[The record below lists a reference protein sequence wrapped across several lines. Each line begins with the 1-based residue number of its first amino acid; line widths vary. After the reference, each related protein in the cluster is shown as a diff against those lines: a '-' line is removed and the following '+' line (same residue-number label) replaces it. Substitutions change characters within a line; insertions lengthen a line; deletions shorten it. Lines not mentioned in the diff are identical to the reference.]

1 MDSSSSDE
9 PIKYA
14 PNRLAVA
21 LIAAG
26 LIGLVLSVYA
36 IYAMGHWQ
44 GIWVYIAIFAFFF
57 TSIAC
62 VHSVLSRILDQIIL
76 RQIWALS
83 YSDRAKYFM
92 TDNVGRVM
100 SVNPSAQC
108 PKSKQVGET
117 LQTVLKPLLGNPHA
131 SLSRLRRMMVEQTHV
146 SEIVLTEH
154 GQLRLSA
161 WRQNGQRILWR
172 IEEISQDVAEQ
183 AYPATIP
190 ALTVSESGT
199 ISHMNAVARAL
210 LGTRVNRFSMLVNA
224 GELTWNAPN
233 TIETNRGKERYFLVR
248 RKIRD
253 DRSEVF
259 FLPDDIEQ
267 TRTAY
272 SEEFHALPV
281 PMIKLNQKGVI
292 VQANEYAC
300 HLLNIAEKDRP
311 ALQDIMEGLGRSIT
325 DWIEDALQGRAL
337 KHPEFLRLHRR
348 DKEVFVQVSLNK
360 IDNDLEASLIA
371 ILSDATELKT
381 LEAQFV
387 QSQKMQAIGQL
398 AGGVAHDFNNLLT
411 AISGHCDLLLLRHDT
426 ASQDYAD
433 LVQINQNA
441 NRAAALVSQL
451 LAFSRKQTLRPEP
464 IDMRNTLADLMH
476 LLNRLVGEKVELVL
490 EHDTDLKPVRADK
503 RQLEQVF
510 MNLVVNGRDAMPDGG
525 RIHIK
530 TEGYSLDQAL
540 DRDRA
545 TIPAGEYISVIVTDE
560 GCGIAT
566 DKLTKIFEPFYSTKR
581 TGEGTGLGLSTV
593 YGIVKQTGGYIF
605 VQSAEGQGTEF
616 NLILPIFDGQRAEIA
631 PVIEEPKIQ
640 PRTYGDGVILLVE
653 DEAPVRTF
661 ASRAL
666 QLRGY
671 QVIEAASA
679 EEALDQLSDPNLK
692 IDVFVTDIVMP
703 VRDGPSW
710 VKEALEQRPNTRVV
724 FVSGYA
730 EDVLETQQAAFQ
742 ILSFCPNRFHLMI

>member
-14 PNRLAVA
+14 PNRLGIA

-26 LIGLVLSVYA
+26 MIGLVLSVYA

-62 VHSVLSRILDQIIL
+62 MHSVLSRILDRIIL
-76 RQIWALS
+76 RQIWALT

-92 TDNVGRVM
+92 TDNMGRVM

-131 SLSRLRRMMVEQTHV
+131 SLSRLRRMMVEQSHV

-161 WRQNGQRILWR
+161 WRHGKRILWR
-172 IEEISQDVAEQ
+172 IEEITQDVAEQ
-183 AYPATIP
+183 AYTATIP
-190 ALTVSESGT
+190 ALTVSENGN
-199 ISHMNAVARAL
+199 ISQMKAVARAL

-233 TIETNRGKERYFLVR
+233 TIETNRGKERYFLLR
-248 RKIRD
+248 RKIRH

-259 FLPDDIEQ
+259 FLPD
-267 TRTAY
+267 
-272 SEEFHALPV
+272 
-281 PMIKLNQKGVI
+281 
-292 VQANEYAC
+292 
-300 HLLNIAEKDRP
+300 
-311 ALQDIMEGLGRSIT
+311 
-325 DWIEDALQGRAL
+325 
-337 KHPEFLRLHRR
+337 
-348 DKEVFVQVSLNK
+348 
-360 IDNDLEASLIA
+360 
-371 ILSDATELKT
+371 
-381 LEAQFV
+381 
-387 QSQKMQAIGQL
+387 
-398 AGGVAHDFNNLLT
+398 
-411 AISGHCDLLLLRHDT
+411 
-426 ASQDYAD
+426 
-433 LVQINQNA
+433 
-441 NRAAALVSQL
+441 
-451 LAFSRKQTLRPEP
+451 
-464 IDMRNTLADLMH
+464 DMRNTLADLMH

-510 MNLVVNGRDAMPDGG
+510 MNLVVNTRDAMPEGG

-530 TEGYSLDQAL
+530 TEGYSLEQAL

-545 TIPAGEYISVIVTDE
+545 TIPAGDYISVTVTDE

-616 NLILPIFDGQRAEIA
+616 NLILPIFDGHRTEIA

-671 QVIEAASA
+671 KVIEAASA
-679 EEALDQLSDPNLK
+679 EEALDQLSDPNLQ

-703 VRDGPSW
+703 GRDGPSW

-730 EDVLETQQAAFQ
+730 EDVLETQQAA
-742 ILSFCPNRFHLMI
+742 IPNSVFLPKPFSLDDLTETVQQQFH

>member
-1 MDSSSSDE
+1 M
-9 PIKYA
+9 
-14 PNRLAVA
+14 
-21 LIAAG
+21 
-26 LIGLVLSVYA
+26 
-36 IYAMGHWQ
+36 
-44 GIWVYIAIFAFFF
+44 
-57 TSIAC
+57 
-62 VHSVLSRILDQIIL
+62 
-76 RQIWALS
+76 
-83 YSDRAKYFM
+83 
-92 TDNVGRVM
+92 
-100 SVNPSAQC
+100 
-108 PKSKQVGET
+108 
-117 LQTVLKPLLGNPHA
+117 
-131 SLSRLRRMMVEQTHV
+131 
-146 SEIVLTEH
+146 
-154 GQLRLSA
+154 
-161 WRQNGQRILWR
+161 WR
-172 IEEISQDVAEQ
+172 IEEITQDVAEQ

-199 ISHMNAVARAL
+199 ISQMNAVARAL
-210 LGTRVNRFSMLVNA
+210 LGARVNRFSMLVNA

-248 RKIRD
+248 RKIRH

-272 SEEFHALPV
+272 SEEVHALPV

-300 HLLNIAEKDRP
+300 DLLNIADKDRP

-360 IDNDLEASLIA
+360 IENDPEASLIA

-510 MNLVVNGRDAMPDGG
+510 MNLVVNARDAMPDGG

-545 TIPAGEYISVIVTDE
+545 TIPAGEYISVTVTDE

-616 NLILPIFDGQRAEIA
+616 NLILLIFDGQRTEIA
-631 PVIEEPKIQ
+631 PVIEEPKIK

-671 QVIEAASA
+671 KVIEAASA
-679 EEALDQLSDPNLK
+679 EEALDQLSDPNLQ

-703 VRDGPSW
+703 GRDGPSW

-730 EDVLETQQAAFQ
+730 EDVLETQQAA
-742 ILSFCPNRFHLMI
+742 IPNSVFLPKPFSLEDLTETVQQQFH

>member
-1 MDSSSSDE
+1 
-9 PIKYA
+9 
-14 PNRLAVA
+14 
-21 LIAAG
+21 
-26 LIGLVLSVYA
+26 
-36 IYAMGHWQ
+36 
-44 GIWVYIAIFAFFF
+44 
-57 TSIAC
+57 
-62 VHSVLSRILDQIIL
+62 
-76 RQIWALS
+76 
-83 YSDRAKYFM
+83 
-92 TDNVGRVM
+92 
-100 SVNPSAQC
+100 
-108 PKSKQVGET
+108 
-117 LQTVLKPLLGNPHA
+117 
-131 SLSRLRRMMVEQTHV
+131 
-146 SEIVLTEH
+146 
-154 GQLRLSA
+154 
-161 WRQNGQRILWR
+161 
-172 IEEISQDVAEQ
+172 
-183 AYPATIP
+183 
-190 ALTVSESGT
+190 
-199 ISHMNAVARAL
+199 
-210 LGTRVNRFSMLVNA
+210 
-224 GELTWNAPN
+224 
-233 TIETNRGKERYFLVR
+233 
-248 RKIRD
+248 
-253 DRSEVF
+253 
-259 FLPDDIEQ
+259 
-267 TRTAY
+267 
-272 SEEFHALPV
+272 
-281 PMIKLNQKGVI
+281 MIKLNQRGVI

-300 HLLNIAEKDRP
+300 DLLNITDKDRP

-360 IDNDLEASLIA
+360 IENDPEASLIA

-510 MNLVVNGRDAMPDGG
+510 INLVVNARDAMSEGG

-530 TEGYSLDQAL
+530 TEGYSLEQAL

-545 TIPAGEYISVIVTDE
+545 TIPAGDYISVTVTDE

-616 NLILPIFDGQRAEIA
+616 NLILPIFDGHRTEIA

-671 QVIEAASA
+671 KVIEAASA
-679 EEALDQLSDPNLK
+679 EEALDQLSDPNLQ

-703 VRDGPSW
+703 GRDGPSW

-730 EDVLETQQAAFQ
+730 EDVLETQQAA
-742 ILSFCPNRFHLMI
+742 IPNSVFLPKPFSLDDLTETVQQQFH

>member
-1 MDSSSSDE
+1 
-9 PIKYA
+9 
-14 PNRLAVA
+14 
-21 LIAAG
+21 
-26 LIGLVLSVYA
+26 
-36 IYAMGHWQ
+36 
-44 GIWVYIAIFAFFF
+44 
-57 TSIAC
+57 
-62 VHSVLSRILDQIIL
+62 
-76 RQIWALS
+76 
-83 YSDRAKYFM
+83 
-92 TDNVGRVM
+92 
-100 SVNPSAQC
+100 
-108 PKSKQVGET
+108 
-117 LQTVLKPLLGNPHA
+117 
-131 SLSRLRRMMVEQTHV
+131 MMVEQSHV

-172 IEEISQDVAEQ
+172 VEEITQDVAEQ

-190 ALTVSESGT
+190 ALTVSENGN

-210 LGTRVNRFSMLVNA
+210 LGTRANRFSMLVNA
-224 GELTWNAPN
+224 GELTWNALN
-233 TIETNRGKERYFLVR
+233 IIETNRGKERYFLVR
-248 RKIRD
+248 RKIRH

-267 TRTAY
+267 TRTTY

-281 PMIKLNQKGVI
+281 LMIKLNQKGVI

-300 HLLNIAEKDRP
+300 DLLNIAEKDRP

-325 DWIEDALQGRAL
+325 DWIEDAQQGRAL

-360 IDNDLEASLIA
+360 IENDSEASLIA

-398 AGGVAHDFNNLLT
+398 AGGVAHDFNNFLT
-411 AISGHCDLLLLRHDT
+411 AISGHCDLLLRHDT

-510 MNLVVNGRDAMPDGG
+510 TNLVVNARDAMPDGG

-545 TIPAGEYISVIVTDE
+545 TIPAGKYISVTVTDE

-566 DKLTKIFEPFYSTKR
+566 DKLTKIFKPFYSTKR

-593 YGIVKQTGGYIF
+593 CGIVKQTGGYIL
-605 VQSAEGQGTEF
+605 VQSAEGHGTEF
-616 NLILPIFDGQRAEIA
+616 NLILPIFEGQRTEIA

-640 PRTYGDGVILLVE
+640 LRTYEDGVILLVE
-653 DEAPVRTF
+653 DEAPVRSF

-671 QVIEAASA
+671 KVIEAASA
-679 EEALDQLSDPNLK
+679 EEALDQLSDPNLQ

-703 VRDGPSW
+703 GRDGPSW

-730 EDVLETQQAAFQ
+730 EDVLETQQAA
-742 ILSFCPNRFHLMI
+742 IPNSVFLPKPFSLDDLTETVQQQFH

>member
-1 MDSSSSDE
+1 
-9 PIKYA
+9 
-14 PNRLAVA
+14 
-21 LIAAG
+21 
-26 LIGLVLSVYA
+26 LSKV
-36 IYAMGHWQ
+36 
-44 GIWVYIAIFAFFF
+44 
-57 TSIAC
+57 
-62 VHSVLSRILDQIIL
+62 
-76 RQIWALS
+76 
-83 YSDRAKYFM
+83 K
-92 TDNVGRVM
+92 
-100 SVNPSAQC
+100 
-108 PKSKQVGET
+108 
-117 LQTVLKPLLGNPHA
+117 
-131 SLSRLRRMMVEQTHV
+131 
-146 SEIVLTEH
+146 
-154 GQLRLSA
+154 
-161 WRQNGQRILWR
+161 
-172 IEEISQDVAEQ
+172 
-183 AYPATIP
+183 
-190 ALTVSESGT
+190 
-199 ISHMNAVARAL
+199 
-210 LGTRVNRFSMLVNA
+210 
-224 GELTWNAPN
+224 
-233 TIETNRGKERYFLVR
+233 
-248 RKIRD
+248 
-253 DRSEVF
+253 
-259 FLPDDIEQ
+259 
-267 TRTAY
+267 
-272 SEEFHALPV
+272 
-281 PMIKLNQKGVI
+281 
-292 VQANEYAC
+292 
-300 HLLNIAEKDRP
+300 
-311 ALQDIMEGLGRSIT
+311 
-325 DWIEDALQGRAL
+325 
-337 KHPEFLRLHRR
+337 
-348 DKEVFVQVSLNK
+348 
-360 IDNDLEASLIA
+360 
-371 ILSDATELKT
+371 
-381 LEAQFV
+381 
-387 QSQKMQAIGQL
+387 KMQAIGQL

-545 TIPAGEYISVIVTDE
+545 TIPAGEYISVTDE

-730 EDVLETQQAAFQ
+730 EDVLETQQAA
-742 ILSFCPNRFHLMI
+742 IPNSVFLPKPFSLDDLTETVQQQFH

>member
-1 MDSSSSDE
+1 M
-9 PIKYA
+9 A
-14 PNRLAVA
+14 
-21 LIAAG
+21 
-26 LIGLVLSVYA
+26 
-36 IYAMGHWQ
+36 
-44 GIWVYIAIFAFFF
+44 
-57 TSIAC
+57 
-62 VHSVLSRILDQIIL
+62 
-76 RQIWALS
+76 
-83 YSDRAKYFM
+83 
-92 TDNVGRVM
+92 
-100 SVNPSAQC
+100 
-108 PKSKQVGET
+108 
-117 LQTVLKPLLGNPHA
+117 
-131 SLSRLRRMMVEQTHV
+131 
-146 SEIVLTEH
+146 
-154 GQLRLSA
+154 
-161 WRQNGQRILWR
+161 
-172 IEEISQDVAEQ
+172 
-183 AYPATIP
+183 
-190 ALTVSESGT
+190 
-199 ISHMNAVARAL
+199 
-210 LGTRVNRFSMLVNA
+210 
-224 GELTWNAPN
+224 
-233 TIETNRGKERYFLVR
+233 
-248 RKIRD
+248 
-253 DRSEVF
+253 
-259 FLPDDIEQ
+259 
-267 TRTAY
+267 
-272 SEEFHALPV
+272 
-281 PMIKLNQKGVI
+281 
-292 VQANEYAC
+292 
-300 HLLNIAEKDRP
+300 
-311 ALQDIMEGLGRSIT
+311 GLGRSIT
-325 DWIEDALQGRAL
+325 DWIEDARQGRAL

-348 DKEVFVQVSLNK
+348 DKEVFVLVSLNK
-360 IDNDLEASLIA
+360 IENDPEASLIA

-398 AGGVAHDFNNLLT
+398 AGGVAHDFNKLLT
-411 AISGHCDLLLLRHDT
+411 AISGHCGLLLLRHET
-426 ASQDYAD
+426 ASLDYAD

-441 NRAAALVSQL
+441 IRAAALVSQL

-510 MNLVVNGRDAMPDGG
+510 MNLVVNARDAMPDGG

-545 TIPAGEYISVIVTDE
+545 TIPAGEYISVTVTDE

-616 NLILPIFDGQRAEIA
+616 NLILPIFDGQRTEIA

-671 QVIEAASA
+671 KVIEAASA
-679 EEALDQLSDPNLK
+679 EEALDQLSDPNLQ

-703 VRDGPSW
+703 GRDGPSW

-730 EDVLETQQAAFQ
+730 EDVLETQQAA
-742 ILSFCPNRFHLMI
+742 IPNSVFLPKPFSLDDLTETVQQQFH

>member
-1 MDSSSSDE
+1 
-9 PIKYA
+9 
-14 PNRLAVA
+14 
-21 LIAAG
+21 
-26 LIGLVLSVYA
+26 
-36 IYAMGHWQ
+36 
-44 GIWVYIAIFAFFF
+44 
-57 TSIAC
+57 
-62 VHSVLSRILDQIIL
+62 
-76 RQIWALS
+76 
-83 YSDRAKYFM
+83 
-92 TDNVGRVM
+92 
-100 SVNPSAQC
+100 
-108 PKSKQVGET
+108 
-117 LQTVLKPLLGNPHA
+117 
-131 SLSRLRRMMVEQTHV
+131 
-146 SEIVLTEH
+146 
-154 GQLRLSA
+154 
-161 WRQNGQRILWR
+161 
-172 IEEISQDVAEQ
+172 
-183 AYPATIP
+183 
-190 ALTVSESGT
+190 
-199 ISHMNAVARAL
+199 MNAVARAL

-248 RKIRD
+248 RKIRH

-300 HLLNIAEKDRP
+300 DLLNIADKDRP

-360 IDNDLEASLIA
+360 IENDPEASLIA

-510 MNLVVNGRDAMPDGG
+510 MNLVVNARDAMPDGG

-530 TEGYSLDQAL
+530 IEGYSLDQAL
-540 DRDRA
+540 GRERA
-545 TIPAGEYISVIVTDE
+545 TIPAGEYISVTVTDE

-593 YGIVKQTGGYIF
+593 YGIVKQTGGCIF

-616 NLILPIFDGQRAEIA
+616 NLILPIFDGQRTEIA

-671 QVIEAASA
+671 KVIEAASA
-679 EEALDQLSDPNLK
+679 EEALDQLSDPNLQ

-703 VRDGPSW
+703 GRVGPSW

-730 EDVLETQQAAFQ
+730 EDVLKTQQAA
-742 ILSFCPNRFHLMI
+742 IPNSVFLPKPFSLDDLTETVQQQFH

>member
-1 MDSSSSDE
+1 M
-9 PIKYA
+9 
-14 PNRLAVA
+14 
-21 LIAAG
+21 
-26 LIGLVLSVYA
+26 
-36 IYAMGHWQ
+36 
-44 GIWVYIAIFAFFF
+44 
-57 TSIAC
+57 
-62 VHSVLSRILDQIIL
+62 
-76 RQIWALS
+76 
-83 YSDRAKYFM
+83 
-92 TDNVGRVM
+92 
-100 SVNPSAQC
+100 
-108 PKSKQVGET
+108 
-117 LQTVLKPLLGNPHA
+117 
-131 SLSRLRRMMVEQTHV
+131 
-146 SEIVLTEH
+146 
-154 GQLRLSA
+154 
-161 WRQNGQRILWR
+161 
-172 IEEISQDVAEQ
+172 
-183 AYPATIP
+183 
-190 ALTVSESGT
+190 
-199 ISHMNAVARAL
+199 
-210 LGTRVNRFSMLVNA
+210 
-224 GELTWNAPN
+224 
-233 TIETNRGKERYFLVR
+233 
-248 RKIRD
+248 
-253 DRSEVF
+253 
-259 FLPDDIEQ
+259 
-267 TRTAY
+267 
-272 SEEFHALPV
+272 
-281 PMIKLNQKGVI
+281 
-292 VQANEYAC
+292 
-300 HLLNIAEKDRP
+300 
-311 ALQDIMEGLGRSIT
+311 
-325 DWIEDALQGRAL
+325 
-337 KHPEFLRLHRR
+337 
-348 DKEVFVQVSLNK
+348 SLNK
-360 IDNDLEASLIA
+360 IENDPEASLIA
-371 ILSDATELKT
+371 ILPDATELKT

-510 MNLVVNGRDAMPDGG
+510 MNLVVNARDAMPDGG
-525 RIHIK
+525 RIHIRI
-530 TEGYSLDQAL
+530 EGYSLDQAL

-545 TIPAGEYISVIVTDE
+545 TIPEGEYISVTVTDE

-616 NLILPIFDGQRAEIA
+616 NLILPIFDGKRTEIA
-631 PVIEEPKIQ
+631 PGIKEPKIQ
-640 PRTYGDGVILLVE
+640 PRTYGEGVILLVE

-671 QVIEAASA
+671 KVIEAASA
-679 EEALDQLSDPNLK
+679 EEALDQLSDPNLQ

-703 VRDGPSW
+703 GRDGPSW
-710 VKEALEQRPNTRVV
+710 VKETFEQRPNTRVV

-730 EDVLETQQAAFQ
+730 EDVLETQQAAIQNSVFLPKPFSLDDLTETVQ
-742 ILSFCPNRFHLMI
+742 QQFH

>member
-1 MDSSSSDE
+1 M
-9 PIKYA
+9 
-14 PNRLAVA
+14 
-21 LIAAG
+21 
-26 LIGLVLSVYA
+26 
-36 IYAMGHWQ
+36 
-44 GIWVYIAIFAFFF
+44 
-57 TSIAC
+57 
-62 VHSVLSRILDQIIL
+62 
-76 RQIWALS
+76 
-83 YSDRAKYFM
+83 
-92 TDNVGRVM
+92 
-100 SVNPSAQC
+100 
-108 PKSKQVGET
+108 
-117 LQTVLKPLLGNPHA
+117 LKPLLGNPSSIVA
-131 SLSRLRRMMVEQTHV
+131 YKQSHV

-172 IEEISQDVAEQ
+172 IEEITQDVAEQ

-199 ISHMNAVARAL
+199 ISQMNAVARAL

-248 RKIRD
+248 RKIRH

-281 PMIKLNQKGVI
+281 PMIKLNQRGVI

-300 HLLNIAEKDRP
+300 DLLNIADKDRP

-360 IDNDLEASLIA
+360 IENDPEASLIA

-510 MNLVVNGRDAMPDGG
+510 MNLMVNARDAMPDGG

-545 TIPAGEYISVIVTDE
+545 TIPAGEYISVTVTDE

-616 NLILPIFDGQRAEIA
+616 NLILPIFDGQRTEIA

-671 QVIEAASA
+671 KVIEAASA
-679 EEALDQLSDPNLK
+679 EEALDQLSDPNLQ

-703 VRDGPSW
+703 GRDGPSW

-730 EDVLETQQAAFQ
+730 EDVLETQQAA
-742 ILSFCPNRFHLMI
+742 IPNSVFLPKPFSLDDLTETVQQQFH